1 MSDPTATT
9 STATTSTASADRKPG
24 DRKPGDRKPGEGK
37 PKQST
42 QGPLTMWHGLDL
54 KRLKAFNA
62 LEPKKSWKRA
72 AQRGSLPLLAAYNSA
87 MRRIEEATYGR
98 RIAAATIPENPLFI
112 IGHWRSGT
120 TLLHN
125 LICQD
130 EQFTFPNLYQCVF
143 PHHFLVTEAINTR
156 LTAWMMPSTRPMD
169 NVPCGW
175 DLPQEDEIALCLLDL
190 VSPYRML
197 GDMSLPLYQRYI
209 DIAGLPPDEVRRWK
223 DSLTL
228 LMRKLAVRDPRPQCL
243 KSPSHTARVG
253 LLVEMFPTARFLS
266 IHRDPFRVYQSTNHL
281 RRTMWGENSLTD
293 EPPPADVPEQTLAC
307 YETTIRAYERD
318 KVRVPDGQLHEI
330 AYDDLS
336 FDPVGTLRQAYD
348 ALGIGGFDALEAT
361 LAPQVPSLKAYKK
374 NSFRQPDP
382 DEEARV
388 RERLAFAYDAYGY
401 A

>member
-1 MSDPTATT
+1 MSSVARSSDSP
-9 STATTSTASADRKPG
+9 SAKTPA
-24 DRKPGDRKPGEGK
+24 K

-54 KRLKAFNA
+54 KRLREFNRIPP
-62 LEPKKSWKRA
+62 LKSWKRA
-72 AQRGSLPLLAAYNSA
+72 GQVGSLPLLAAYNSA
-87 MRRIEEATYGR
+87 MRRLERTLYGK
-98 RIAAATIPENPLFI
+98 RIDAAVIPEQPLFI
-112 IGHWRSGT
+112 VGHWRSGT

-130 EQFTFPNLYQCVF
+130 PQFTFPNLYQCVF
-143 PHHFLVTEAINTR
+143 PHHFLVTESINTK
-156 LTAWMMPSTRPMD
+156 LTGWMMPSTRPMD

-197 GDMSLPLYQRYI
+197 ADMRLPVYEDYF
-209 DIAGLPPDEVRRWK
+209 DIASQPPAIQQRWK

-253 LLVEMFPTARFLS
+253 LLAEMFPTAKFLY

-293 EPPPADVPEQTLAC
+293 APPPRDVAEQTLHC
-307 YETTIRAYERD
+307 YEITVKAYERD
-318 KVRVPDGQLHEI
+318 KGSVPAGQLHEI
-330 AYDDLS
+330 AYDDLDY
-336 FDPVGTLRQAYD
+336 DPVGCLAQAYE
-348 ALGIGGFDALEAT
+348 ALGIPQFDRLEAI
-361 LAPQVPSLKAYKK
+361 LKPQVPALKAYKK
-374 NSFRQPDP
+374 NTFRQPDV
-382 DEEARV
+382 EEEMRV
-388 RERLAFAYDAYGY
+388 RDRLAFAYEAYGY
-401 A
+401 ESSPGDGSPGDE